1 MSQVKQIATQF
12 SAWITRDRWTPLL
25 NWFNQ
30 NDPDD
35 SSWKILFDEAQKYD
49 IQEKWPRYIDFFEK
63 HLENKSCKTL
73 SFVSHSDAQRRSWK
87 VFAAAFPTFFAKA
100 APLLSPAQRKELKGK
115 AMEWMTPW
123 LYEKEHLESFD
134 ANKCFFTAFG
144 ILISLDAME
153 EWNSIK
159 HLMHSACISNI
170 LKHAAGKDL
179 QWVHGLRELHVADGK
194 SLSSW
199 RVTLLKTD
207 CVEHLSAEGT
217 AFPVTHAFLDYTG
230 QTQQAL
236 KLEEA
241 AWAVYK
247 RLPYFRVWV
256 EQASG
261 EDAQACRALLG
272 IPEIDIEQSNMVKTI
287 TIGKNL
293 GLELKDLMCLLDAT
307 TVELDAMVVDTNV
320 FEESVSDSPSFKK

>member
-1 MSQVKQIATQF
+1 MTREKQTAMQF
-12 SAWITRDRWTPLL
+12 SSWITKDRWDPLL

-30 NDPDD
+30 NDSDD
-35 SSWKILFDEAQKYD
+35 ASWTTFFDEAQKYD

-63 HLENKSCKTL
+63 HLENKSCKTV

-87 VFAAAFPTFFAKA
+87 VFAAAFPTFFVKA

-159 HLMHSACISNI
+159 HLMHSAYISNM
-170 LKHAAGKDL
+170 LKHTAGKDL

-217 AFPVTHAFLDYTG
+217 AFPVTHALLDYAG
-230 QTQQAL
+230 QHDQTL
-236 KLEEA
+236 TLDV
-241 AWAVYK
+241 AVWSVFK

-261 EDAQACRALLG
+261 EDAQACRAVLG
-272 IPEIDIEQSNMVKTI
+272 IPEFDIDKSSVAKTI
-287 TIGKNL
+287 DIGKNL
-293 GLELKDLMCLLDAT
+293 GLGLKDVTCLLDAA
-307 TVELDAMVVDTNV
+307 TVKLDDMVVDAHV
-320 FEESVSDSPSFKK
+320 FEEILSDSSALQK